1 MGWNPGEGKR
11 MRGGGL
17 KILRK
22 LGPHFLEVFALKN
35 NFQTSYST
43 NDSVQ
48 TTGKSIPVDSKETA

>member
-1 MGWNPGEGKR
+1 